1 MGTRI
6 LILLT
11 NFASN
16 VLALL
21 VVDHFFGGIT
31 LDSWQTVIGAAAL
44 LAIVNAYI
52 RPLVI
57 VLTLPI
63 NILTLGLFTLVV
75 NALMLSF
82 VAWLIPGFHIA
93 TFRTALGATLI
104 IGIVSTVLNWF
115 LKPGR
120 HVEVRVYRH

>member
-11 NFASN
+11 NLASN

-21 VVDHFFGGIT
+21 VVDHFFDGIT

-44 LAIVNAYI
+44 LAIVNTYI

-57 VLTLPI
+57 LLTLPI
-63 NILTLGLFTLVV
+63 NILTLGLFTLVI
-75 NALMLSF
+75 NALMLKF
-82 VAWLIPGFHIA
+82 VAWLISGFHIE
-93 TFRTALGATLI
+93 TFWTAVGAALI
-104 IGIVSTVLNWF
+104 ISVVSTLLNWF

-120 HVEVRVYRH
+120 HLEVRVYRH